1 MIRIPHLLA
10 GLLFCL
16 LAVQVR
22 AADLAVAQGDY
33 VIRDFRF
40 STGETLS
47 ELRLHYSTL
56 GKPER
61 DAAGTVRNAVLV
73 LHGTTGAGASFLND
87 AFAGTLFGPG
97 QPLDAAHHFIILP
110 DAIGHGQSSKPS
122 DGLRARFPRYNYDDM
137 VSAQHRLLTEAL
149 HVDHLR
155 LILGVSMGGM
165 HAWMWAVQYPELM
178 DAVMPIVCMPVQIA
192 GRNRMYRRMISD
204 AIRGDPQWRNGDY
217 TQPPPAMRTVL
228 EISLVFASGARQLYR
243 EGPTQESADRVL
255 DQAVESRL
263 QRADAN
269 DWLYAWESSRSY
281 DPSPGLPGIR
291 AAVTA
296 VNFADDEVNPP
307 EQGIMDEQIKRV
319 AGGRYV
325 LIPLSD
331 RTRGHRSAAVTALW
345 KEYLEEL
352 LSRSAR

>member
-1 MIRIPHLLA
+1 MMRLPRFLA
-10 GLLFCL
+10 GLLLCL
-16 LAVQVR
+16 LALELR
-22 AADLAVAQGDY
+22 AAELAVAQADY
-33 VIRDFRF
+33 VIRDFQF
-40 STGETLS
+40 STGETLP

-56 GKPER
+56 GNPVR
-61 DAAGTVRNAVLV
+61 DADGMVRNAVLV

-97 QPLDAAHHFIILP
+97 QPLDASRYYIILP

-122 DGLRARFPRYNYDDM
+122 DGLRARFPRYTYDDM
-137 VSAQHRLLTEAL
+137 VSVQYRLITEAL
-149 HVDHLR
+149 HIDRLR

-192 GRNRMYRRMISD
+192 GRNRMYRRMIAD
-204 AIRGDPQWRNGDY
+204 AIRGDPQWDNGEY
-217 TQPPPAMRTVL
+217 TQQLPAMKTVL
-228 EISLVFASGARQLYR
+228 QISLVFASGALQLQR
-243 EGPTQESADRVL
+243 EGSTQDKADRAL
-255 DQAVESRL
+255 DLAVESRL
-263 QRADAN
+263 QHADAN

-281 DPSPGLPGIR
+281 DPSPGLPRIK
-291 AAVTA
+291 AALTA

-307 EQGIMDEQIKRV
+307 EQGIMEEQIKRV
-319 AGGRYV
+319 ARGRYV
-325 LIPLSD
+325 LVPLSD

-352 LSRSAR
+352 LARSAR

>member
-1 MIRIPHLLA
+1 MMRLPRFLA
-10 GLLFCL
+10 GLLLCL
-16 LAVQVR
+16 LALELR
-22 AADLAVAQGDY
+22 AAELAVAQADY
-33 VIRDFRF
+33 VIRDFQF
-40 STGETLS
+40 STGETLP

-56 GKPER
+56 GNPVR
-61 DAAGTVRNAVLV
+61 DADGMVRNAVLV

-97 QPLDAAHHFIILP
+97 QPLDASRYYIILP

-122 DGLRARFPRYNYDDM
+122 DGLRARFPRYTYDDM
-137 VSAQHRLLTEAL
+137 VSVQYRLITEAL
-149 HVDHLR
+149 HIDRLR

-192 GRNRMYRRMISD
+192 GRNRMYRRMIAD
-204 AIRGDPQWRNGDY
+204 AIRGDPQWDNGEY
-217 TQPPPAMRTVL
+217 TQQPPAMKTVL
-228 EISLVFASGARQLYR
+228 QISLVFASGALQLQR
-243 EGPTQESADRVL
+243 EGSTQDKADRAL
-255 DQAVESRL
+255 DLAVESRL
-263 QRADAN
+263 QHADAN

-281 DPSPGLPGIR
+281 DPSPGLPRIK
-291 AAVTA
+291 AALTA

-307 EQGIMDEQIKRV
+307 EQGIMEEQIKRV
-319 AGGRYV
+319 ARGRYV
-325 LIPLSD
+325 LVPLSD

-352 LSRSAR
+352 LARSAR

>member
-1 MIRIPHLLA
+1 MMRLLRFLACGLSFVLALELHAA
-10 GLLFCL
+10 G
-16 LAVQVR
+16 
-22 AADLAVAQGDY
+22 LAVAQADY

-40 STGETLS
+40 STGETLP

-61 DAAGTVRNAVLV
+61 DANDVVRNAVLV

-97 QPLDAAHHFIILP
+97 QPLDASRYYIILP

-122 DGLRARFPRYNYDDM
+122 DGMRARFPRYTYEDM
-137 VSAQHRLLTEAL
+137 VRAQYRLLTEAL

-165 HAWMWAVQYPELM
+165 HAWMWAVQFPELM

-192 GRNRMYRRMISD
+192 GRNRMYRRLIAD
-204 AIRGDPQWRNGDY
+204 AIRGDPQWNNGEY
-217 TQPPPAMRTVL
+217 TQQPPAMKTVL
-228 EISLVFASGARQLYR
+228 QISLVFASGARQLQR
-243 EGPTQESADRVL
+243 EGPTQDKADRVL
-255 DQAVESRL
+255 DSAVESRA
-263 QRADAN
+263 QHADAN

-281 DPSPGLPGIR
+281 DPSPGLPRIK
-291 AAVTA
+291 AALTA

-307 EQGIMDEQIKRV
+307 EQGIMEEQIKRV
-319 AGGRYV
+319 ARGRYV
-325 LIPLSD
+325 LVPLSD

-352 LSRSAR
+352 LARSAR